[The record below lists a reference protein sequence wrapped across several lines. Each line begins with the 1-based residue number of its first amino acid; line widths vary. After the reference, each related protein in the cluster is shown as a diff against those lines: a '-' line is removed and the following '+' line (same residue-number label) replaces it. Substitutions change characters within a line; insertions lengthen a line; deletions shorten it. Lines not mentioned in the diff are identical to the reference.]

1 MPKGQFVNAFH
12 TVPLPCSIYVLST
25 FPFRFPRLFKDSH
38 HVLFFLT
45 ASQELVK
52 LFKAFFFLTNFMNHQ
67 HGKVPNSNKHS
78 HIGLL
83 PVRCYMGCQ
92 LNDYNMFEVTLKNR

>member
-1 MPKGQFVNAFH
+1 MSHFLVHHPSMSYFPLLYNKAFTLFRLYLISMPKGQFVNAFH

-38 HVLFFLT
+38 HVLFLT

-52 LFKAFFFLTNFMNHQ
+52 LFKVFFFFFGQ
-67 HGKVPNSNKHS
+67 
-78 HIGLL
+78 
-83 PVRCYMGCQ
+83 
-92 LNDYNMFEVTLKNR
+92 TL